1 MVIHIDK
8 ALSTDIFAQQTVQC
22 GTQGVSSHSSKCA
35 GKCVILKVEIQVIWK
50 NQYITPVK
58 AG

>member
-35 GKCVILKVEIQVIWK
+35 GKCAILRVEIKALWQ
-50 NQYITPVK
+50 NRYTPPVK